1 MRKFQN
7 EGNQRDL
14 FDKGTLLFLRE
25 EERKLILKNNSTCRF
40 YVLSCVLSV
49 RTILDILWIYMQWL
63 PNQIKP
69 NEFSRLAY
77 YKTVSLIRQNSNRP
91 LRNVAPYSWDLISA

>member
-1 MRKFQN
+1 MKLTRLSRLIINGTEVRKFQN

-49 RTILDILWIYMQWL
+49 RTILDIL
-63 PNQIKP
+63 
-69 NEFSRLAY
+69 
-77 YKTVSLIRQNSNRP
+77 
-91 LRNVAPYSWDLISA
+91 